1 MDSALSGWIVSL
13 ISGGA
18 GGNIAGAILK
28 DKSLG
33 PIINS
38 VLGAIGGAAGGQL
51 LPQLIPQLL
60 EMLTKSG
67 VLGNAGISAVVGAIL
82 PLVIGLLKPKQA

>member
-1 MDSALSGWIVSL
+1 MDTALVGWLISL
-13 ISGGA
+13 ISGGV
-18 GGNIAGAILK
+18 GGNAIGAILK

-33 PIINS
+33 PILNS

-60 EMLTKSG
+60 ELLQNSG
-67 VLGNAGISAVVGAIL
+67 LLGNAGISAVVGAVL
-82 PLVIGLLKPKQA
+82 PLLGALLKPKK